1 MSDNNELN
9 IAGKRTSAATTTAQT
24 RTTMV
29 NGLGSSQQTTS
40 NGDANS
46 FAGPRSRI
54 NMKTTR
60 RATTTPATTRAS
72 TTTTNTPCDGMSGQH
87 NSYLKDN
94 LDIVRQKCSEF
105 HACTVELYKSEN
117 LHRILA
123 GDNIQLRNIC
133 GDVSL
138 IPGDGFLAVLL
149 FHASALKRSVV
160 QVVRPTGSLVTV
172 ITVYTH
178 VISYA
183 CADCFNVSPL
193 LSSADPLPLRR
204 LIGVVCGVSLISL
217 LIVIIVVLCLR
228 QRKLKRRLYVLPAI
242 LLDMT
247 TESKRSANTT
257 SPTDETCCSNQGIRD
272 RPQVPERYIAYHGSA
287 TTSRSDYDYLE
298 LLPDVACV
306 YHKNQLPEHPATVAI
321 QPPPQDR
328 PYALAKHVAP
338 SPASDRKT
346 RATEGPDRS
355 LEEAT
360 YFDKID
366 IKSVTETSPD
376 GGYTPLGLTPTLV
389 ARHQSADSE
398 DGESGNPHIKENN
411 FYLKTPRLV
420 GQKCSEFQ
428 RLYRGGKVENLHRS
442 GRATFSS
449 VCIIH
454 LVHSPH
460 CFLYTGLGKARYLK
474 RAQSFLPVAS
484 LLVIKAQRRLQG
496 SGQRVQLSE
505 RESSGILVMR
515 VSILSRRQQPGEG
528 QLGKLKTVSNTQGD
542 ITIPR

>member
-1 MSDNNELN
+1 
-9 IAGKRTSAATTTAQT
+9 
-24 RTTMV
+24 MV

-40 NGDANS
+40 
-46 FAGPRSRI
+46 R
-54 NMKTTR
+54 
-60 RATTTPATTRAS
+60 
-72 TTTTNTPCDGMSGQH
+72 QH

-133 GDVSL
+133 GLMYQNANGRYRVLDNQCSTQH
-138 IPGDGFLAVLL
+138 IPRQTVQDKGKLYT
-149 FHASALKRSVV
+149 SALCNSTDV
-160 QVVRPTGSLVTV
+160 QVTTE
-172 ITVYTH
+172 TF
-178 VISYA
+178 
-183 CADCFNVSPL
+183 FNTKL
-193 LSSADPLPLRR
+193 RQYHCTCNTFTEQSADPLPLRR

-228 QRKLKRRLYVLPAI
+228 QRKLKRRL
-242 LLDMT
+242 T

-398 DGESGNPHIKENN
+398 DGESGNPQYFE
-411 FYLKTPRLV
+411 L
-420 GQKCSEFQ
+420 
-428 RLYRGGKVENLHRS
+428 
-442 GRATFSS
+442 
-449 VCIIH
+449 
-454 LVHSPH
+454 
-460 CFLYTGLGKARYLK
+460 
-474 RAQSFLPVAS
+474 
-484 LLVIKAQRRLQG
+484 
-496 SGQRVQLSE
+496 
-505 RESSGILVMR
+505 ESS
-515 VSILSRRQQPGEG
+515 
-528 QLGKLKTVSNTQGD
+528 
-542 ITIPR
+542 